1 MKEKNVKKD
10 KTKIKKNN
18 DNKKSIKLDKKKF
31 LICFVSLLIL
41 VLVVFILIF
50 AIQKNNKNK
59 SNKEKWIGINYDEKI
74 DLFGFSKIYEEC
86 GDEITKIEAL
96 KINFLISKNSTSI
109 EDSFD
114 KNYKYTDE
122 DFISKNYI
130 YSNKLKNVISETNKD
145 EKITVADELYALYL
159 IEKGRYKDVN
169 TSEKITLKNIDNYE
183 EEKRIAIQTMY
194 DLEIVEAEDYEQV
207 LTKEKSKEI
216 MLKYI
221 YTFKT
226 MCRDANFKVLHD
238 EENIESLY
246 KLPFYTN
253 ESVEASKIPIHINE
267 NSIYTDP
274 VEMSKEI
281 LFNYN
286 KISNNTKSLLDII
299 LNVNYEEF
307 EKEDFNIKEYSKEI
321 NNCSIISNSKIEEY
335 VEYVKQN
342 KIKIEGSG
350 YAIIP
355 FLYYRSGSYYVRTY
369 IDFKILN
376 SNIDNTTLMQNI
388 KFLDTET
395 NEFEK
400 EKEYKGYVDLKF
412 DIARCLVFNEIY

>member
-169 TSEKITLKNIDNYE
+169 DSNKITLENINDYE
-183 EEKRIAIQTMY
+183 EGKKVAIQTMY
-194 DLEIVEAEDYEQV
+194 DNGIIEKEDFEQV

-216 MLKYI
+216 MVKYV
-221 YTFKT
+221 YTYKT
-226 MCRDANFKVLHD
+226 MCRNLDYEFLKD
-238 EENIESLY
+238 ETNVTSLY
-246 KLPFYTN
+246 KLPFYPNSNQDAYNIEIKKAEISDYKEPT
-253 ESVEASKIPIHINE
+253 EIISETFSKY
-267 NSIYTDP
+267 NSINKAT
-274 VEMSKEI
+274 KE
-281 LFNYN
+281 F
-286 KISNNTKSLLDII
+286 
-299 LNVNYEEF
+299 LNIVLNINYEDF
-307 EKEDFNIKEYSKEI
+307 EKEDFNIDEYYEKINKFSLFSK
-321 NNCSIISNSKIEEY
+321 SKIEEY

-355 FLYYRSGSYYVRTY
+355 VVYYSFGSYYVRAY
-369 IDFKILN
+369 IDFKISN
-376 SNIDNTTLMQNI
+376 SNINNNVLMQDI
-388 KFLDTET
+388 KFINAES

-400 EKEYKGYVDLKF
+400 GKEYKGYIDLRVILQE
-412 DIARCLVFNEIY
+412 DCLIFY

>member
-31 LICFVSLLIL
+31 VICFVSLLIL
-41 VLVVFILIF
+41 VLVVFVLFF
-50 AIQKNNKNK
+50 AIQKSNKNK

-109 EDSFD
+109 EEAFD

-130 YSNKLKNVISETNKD
+130 YSNKLKNVISEINKD

-169 TSEKITLKNIDNYE
+169 DSNKITLENINDYE
-183 EEKRIAIQTMY
+183 EGKKVAIQTMY
-194 DLEIVEAEDYEQV
+194 DNGIIEKEDFEQV

-216 MLKYI
+216 MVKYI
-221 YTFKT
+221 YTYKT
-226 MCRDANFKVLHD
+226 MCRNLDYEFLKD
-238 EENIESLY
+238 ETNVTSLY
-246 KLPFYTN
+246 KLPFYPNSNQDAYNIEIKKAEISDYKEPT
-253 ESVEASKIPIHINE
+253 EIISETFSKY
-267 NSIYTDP
+267 NSINKAT
-274 VEMSKEI
+274 KE
-281 LFNYN
+281 F
-286 KISNNTKSLLDII
+286 
-299 LNVNYEEF
+299 LNIVLNINYEDF
-307 EKEDFNIKEYSKEI
+307 EKEDFNIDEYYEKINKFSLFSK
-321 NNCSIISNSKIEEY
+321 SKIEEY

-355 FLYYRSGSYYVRTY
+355 VVYYSFGSYYVRAY
-369 IDFKILN
+369 IDFKISN
-376 SNIDNTTLMQNI
+376 SNINNNVLMQDI
-388 KFLDTET
+388 KFINAES

-400 EKEYKGYVDLKF
+400 GKEYKGYIDLRVILQE
-412 DIARCLVFNEIY
+412 DCLIFY

>member
-18 DNKKSIKLDKKKF
+18 DNKKGIKLDKKKF

>member
-1 MKEKNVKKD
+1 MKEKVKKS
-10 KTKIKKNN
+10 KK
-18 DNKKSIKLDKKKF
+18 DIKLDKKKIT
-31 LICFVSLLIL
+31 LCLVSLLIFIIVIVA
-41 VLVVFILIF
+41 VLFF
-50 AIQKNNKNK
+50 IQKG
-59 SNKEKWIGINYDEKI
+59 SNFNLKREKWDGINYDEKI
-74 DLFGFSKIYEEC
+74 ELFGFNKMYDEC
-86 GDEITKIEAL
+86 SDEITKIEAL
-96 KINFLISKNSTSI
+96 KINFLISMNKDSI
-109 EDSFD
+109 ENAFVEG
-114 KNYKYTDE
+114 YKYSDE
-122 DFISKNYI
+122 DFILKNYA
-130 YSNKLKNVISETNKD
+130 YTNNFKKVITKSNKD

-159 IEKGRYKDVN
+159 IEKGRYNDVE
-169 TSEKITLKNIDNYE
+169 TSEKITLENINNYE
-183 EEKRIAIQTMY
+183 EEKKIAIQTMY
-194 DLEIVEAEDYEQV
+194 DRDIVEKEDFEQV

-216 MLKYI
+216 MVKYI
-221 YTFKT
+221 YVFKT

-253 ESVEASKIPIHINE
+253 ESVEASKIPIHITE

>member
-1 MKEKNVKKD
+1 
-10 KTKIKKNN
+10 
-18 DNKKSIKLDKKKF
+18 
-31 LICFVSLLIL
+31 
-41 VLVVFILIF
+41 
-50 AIQKNNKNK
+50 
-59 SNKEKWIGINYDEKI
+59 
-74 DLFGFSKIYEEC
+74 
-86 GDEITKIEAL
+86 
-96 KINFLISKNSTSI
+96 
-109 EDSFD
+109 
-114 KNYKYTDE
+114 
-122 DFISKNYI
+122 
-130 YSNKLKNVISETNKD
+130 
-145 EKITVADELYALYL
+145 
-159 IEKGRYKDVN
+159 
-169 TSEKITLKNIDNYE
+169 
-183 EEKRIAIQTMY
+183 MY

-253 ESVEASKIPIHINE
+253 ESVEASKIPIHITE

>member
-109 EDSFD
+109 EEAFD

-169 TSEKITLKNIDNYE
+169 DSNKITLENINDYE
-183 EEKRIAIQTMY
+183 EGKKVAIQTMY
-194 DLEIVEAEDYEQV
+194 DNGIIEKEDFEQV

-238 EENIESLY
+238 EENVSSLY

-253 ESVEASKIPIHINE
+253 ESIEASKIPIHITE
-267 NSIYTDP
+267 TSIYTDP
-274 VEMSKEI
+274 VEMSKET
-281 LFNYN
+281 FFKYN
-286 KISNNTKSLLDII
+286 KISNNTKNLLDII

-307 EKEDFNIKEYSKEI
+307 EKEDFNIKEYLKKI

-355 FLYYRSGSYYVRTY
+355 IVYYKSGAYYVRSY
-369 IDFKILN
+369 IDFKVSN
-376 SNIDNTTLMQNI
+376 SNINNNVLMQNI

>member
-18 DNKKSIKLDKKKF
+18 DNKKGIKLDKKKF

-299 LNVNYEEF
+299 LN
-307 EKEDFNIKEYSKEI
+307 
-321 NNCSIISNSKIEEY
+321 KI
-335 VEYVKQN
+335 
-342 KIKIEGSG
+342 
-350 YAIIP
+350 
-355 FLYYRSGSYYVRTY
+355 
-369 IDFKILN
+369 
-376 SNIDNTTLMQNI
+376 
-388 KFLDTET
+388 
-395 NEFEK
+395 
-400 EKEYKGYVDLKF
+400 
-412 DIARCLVFNEIY
+412 